1 MADFMLYWIPGTFD
15 TLLRSG
21 RPLDHLGSN
30 HFHRVR
36 SGDTVWIVTVRSGS
50 LRLVG
55 RLCVEL
61 VVDTAEAR
69 QILGTDDLWAAG
81 YQAIALSGTEAP
93 LRELSLDSVAPFLR
107 FESPTGRDRLTL
119 SDGYVPAQQLQTM
132 RRLTAESATL
142 LQSIWASPG

>member
-69 QILGTDDLWAAG
+69 QILGTDDL
-81 YQAIALSGTEAP
+81 
-93 LRELSLDSVAPFLR
+93 
-107 FESPTGRDRLTL
+107 
-119 SDGYVPAQQLQTM
+119 
-132 RRLTAESATL
+132 
-142 LQSIWASPG
+142 

>member
-1 MADFMLYWIPGTFD
+1 MADFMLYWIPGTFY
-15 TLLRSG
+15 TLFRSG

-81 YQAIALSGTEAP
+81 YQGDRPVGDGGASTGAVPGLGRSLFAL
-93 LRELSLDSVAPFLR
+93 
-107 FESPTGRDRLTL
+107 
-119 SDGYVPAQQLQTM
+119 
-132 RRLTAESATL
+132 
-142 LQSIWASPG
+142 